1 MGHPVRV
8 TDHARLVLRRV
19 QLALGALAVLI
30 GTAAGALAGA
40 SAPAAPLATGLTVC
54 AGTVAVCWA
63 LLGLAG
69 AVCRRRL
76 ADRDSRDWGREW
88 ALVEPVWSR
97 RTV

>member
-1 MGHPVRV
+1 MRA
-8 TDHARLVLRRV
+8 TDHARLVLRRA

-30 GTAAGALAGA
+30 GTTVGALAGA

-54 AGTVAVCWA
+54 AGTVAACWA
-63 LLGLAG
+63 LLRLAG
-69 AVCRRRL
+69 SVWRRRL
-76 ADRDSRDWGREW
+76 ADRDSQDWGREW